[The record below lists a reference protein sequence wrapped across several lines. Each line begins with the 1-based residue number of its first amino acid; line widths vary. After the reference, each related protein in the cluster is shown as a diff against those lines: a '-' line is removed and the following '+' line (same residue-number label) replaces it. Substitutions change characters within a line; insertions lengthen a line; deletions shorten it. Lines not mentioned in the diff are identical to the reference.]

1 MSAEISPAAQA
12 SFELLV
18 QHALCR
24 ALAPE
29 GQKASAQ
36 VLAAL
41 PDKMVEGEA
50 VVLTVAS
57 YQFRIIVAIYH
68 RLDEATKAHFAA
80 LNGQDPEG
88 YPDDAF
94 LDALRECGNIACGAI
109 NRDLGVHFPHVG
121 MSTPNILSR
130 GALAYA
136 PDLGRSLTRHMC
148 ITGLSLDFYASLYV
162 AADARLDFR
171 AEVPADDEAAD
182 TGEMEMF

>member
-1 MSAEISPAAQA
+1 MSSEISPAAQT

-29 GQKASAQ
+29 GQSASAQ
-36 VLAAL
+36 VLEAL
-41 PDKMVEGEA
+41 PTKMDEQQA

-57 YQFRIIVAIYH
+57 YQFRLMVALYH
-68 RLDEATKAHFAA
+68 RVDAATKAHFAA
-80 LNGQDPEG
+80 LNGQDPET

-94 LDALRECGNIACGAI
+94 HDALRECGNIACGAI

-121 MSTPNILSR
+121 MSTPNTLSR

-136 PDLGRSLTRHMC
+136 PDTGRSLTRHWC
-148 ITGLSLDFYASLYV
+148 FTGLSLDFYASLYV
-162 AADARLDFR
+162 AADARLDFK
-171 AEVPADDEAAD
+171 AELPAVDEVAD